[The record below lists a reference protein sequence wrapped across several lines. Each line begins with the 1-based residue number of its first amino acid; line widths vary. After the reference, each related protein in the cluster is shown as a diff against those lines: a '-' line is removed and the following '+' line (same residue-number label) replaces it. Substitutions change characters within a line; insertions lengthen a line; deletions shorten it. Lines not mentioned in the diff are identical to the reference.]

1 MHKKRIGSGFS
12 TFSEIKSP
20 LENTIKSSEIWNVK
34 KLKKN
39 PSGPI
44 VKRKKRGLQR
54 EPWHL
59 IDHGQETPKDSSKML
74 FTQYVWNSFQNCLNN
89 WLRLKVNSSSHMF
102 VFRPGFILKEFLKIM
117 SFLDFWLIFRRIST
131 WGSHCAIFLQYKV
144 TFRKKQMS
152 IHTVVKVRVKWHPRF
167 SNRFYPLCFLNWL
180 WHNGLNNF

>member
-1 MHKKRIGSGFS
+1 M
-12 TFSEIKSP
+12 
-20 LENTIKSSEIWNVK
+20 
-34 KLKKN
+34 
-39 PSGPI
+39 
-44 VKRKKRGLQR
+44 KRKKKGLQR

-74 FTQYVWNSFQNCLNN
+74 FTQYVWHSFQNCLNN

-102 VFRPGFILKEFLKIM
+102 VFRPGFILKGFLK
-117 SFLDFWLIFRRIST
+117 DIFRWIST
-131 WGSHCAIFLQYKV
+131 WSLHCAIFLQYKV

-152 IHTVVKVRVKWHPRF
+152 INTVVKIRVKWHPRF